1 MLLWSP
7 EERPSQPSFSD
18 VKESIIQTD
27 DKSFNNE
34 SSMLFEEVEQLTP
47 CNNKIVQDQP

>member
-1 MLLWSP
+1 VLLWSP
-7 EERPSQPSFSD
+7 EEQPSQPSFSD